1 MNKKLRY
8 LKSTLAI
15 LVISVAAFTSGCMII
30 LPTSSI
36 STNQKPEK
44 VAERIEYNGNRCWST
59 LYLPIH
65 NDIAVKKYEIANGY
79 KLTASRMAGSSPQ
92 YPFLHVTI
100 TGSDYGSNVEVREG
114 DFDLGSDLNLSA
126 DVRRWV
132 NGDSSC

>member
-1 MNKKLRY
+1 
-8 LKSTLAI
+8 
-15 LVISVAAFTSGCMII
+15 
-30 LPTSSI
+30 
-36 STNQKPEK
+36 
-44 VAERIEYNGNRCWST
+44 
-59 LYLPIH
+59 
-65 NDIAVKKYEIANGY
+65 
-79 KLTASRMAGSSPQ
+79 MAGSSPQ